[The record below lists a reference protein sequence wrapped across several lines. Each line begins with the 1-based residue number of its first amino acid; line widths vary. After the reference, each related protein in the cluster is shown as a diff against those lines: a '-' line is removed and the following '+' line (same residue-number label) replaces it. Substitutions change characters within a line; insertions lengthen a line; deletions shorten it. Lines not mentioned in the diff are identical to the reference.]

1 MMTFIFIAATAATIA
16 TAVVAWP
23 LLRAAA
29 APRSVVAAGVAA
41 LAIIAGSAAL
51 YAHWSTWDFSEPQA
65 AETPAQM
72 VAKLAKRLE
81 GEPNDV
87 PGWLMLGRSYV
98 ALGQFGLAERAYQR
112 ADRLE
117 GGRNAEALA
126 GLAETLVLEADGA
139 IDERSGR
146 LFEQA
151 LALSPDS
158 EKALFYGAIVAQRR
172 GDNAVAA
179 ARFEK
184 LLSFDPPADV
194 RPIIERQ
201 IAQLKAAPAKAPP
214 ATAAPAAA
222 ASAAAPAAAT
232 GDATPSVR
240 VAVELAPALVGKVPP
255 GATLFVFVRTPGQ
268 PGPPLAVKRL
278 AAALPVNVELTPADS
293 MLAGR
298 SFAAGDTVEVSAKI
312 SRSGSATP
320 AADDLVGRTSYVV
333 GRDAR
338 KNISISGTVQ

>member
-1 MMTFIFIAATAATIA
+1 MTFIFIAATAATIA

-41 LAIIAGSAAL
+41 LAIIAGSAVL

-222 ASAAAPAAAT
+222 AT

-240 VAVELAPALVGKVPP
+240 VAVELAPGLVGKVPS

-278 AAALPVNVELTPADS
+278 AASLPVNVELTPADS

>member
-222 ASAAAPAAAT
+222 T

-278 AAALPVNVELTPADS
+278 AASLPVNVELTPADS

>member
-1 MMTFIFIAATAATIA
+1 VMTFIFIAATAATIA

-222 ASAAAPAAAT
+222 T

-278 AAALPVNVELTPADS
+278 AASLPVNVELTPADS

-320 AADDLVGRTSYVV
+320 ATDDLVGRTSYVV

>member
-222 ASAAAPAAAT
+222 T

-240 VAVELAPALVGKVPP
+240 VAVELAPGLVGKVPP

-278 AAALPVNVELTPADS
+278 AASLPVNVELTPADS